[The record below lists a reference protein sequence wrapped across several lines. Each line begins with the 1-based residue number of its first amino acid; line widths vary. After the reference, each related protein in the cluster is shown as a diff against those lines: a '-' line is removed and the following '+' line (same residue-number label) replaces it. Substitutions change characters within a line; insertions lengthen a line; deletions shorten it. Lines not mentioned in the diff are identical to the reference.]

1 MLWYDWIF
9 WVICVIII
17 ILSLLQG
24 GKSEG
29 ASGAIT
35 GGGLNVFVKT
45 KERGSELIV
54 SYLTLAFG
62 IVFLFLAL
70 LSSVLTGTSGGTDT
84 GTGDSGETTTQ
95 ALSAIVNF
103 VSTIL

>member
-1 MLWYDWIF
+1 MQWYDILF
-9 WVICVIII
+9 IIVALILI

-45 KERGSELIV
+45 KERGSEKVITW
-54 SYLTLAFG
+54 LTFG
-62 IVFLFLAL
+62 FAVVFLFLAL
-70 LSSVLTGTSGGTDT
+70 LIMILNAKGPESGDNA
-84 GTGDSGETTTQ
+84 TT
-95 ALSAIVNF
+95 AE
-103 VSTIL
+103 ILGFLLK

>member
-1 MLWYDWIF
+1 MAWYDYIF
-9 WVICVIII
+9 WVIAVIII

-54 SYLTLAFG
+54 SYLTLGFG

-70 LSSVLTGTSGGTDT
+70 LSS
-84 GTGDSGETTTQ
+84 
-95 ALSAIVNF
+95 ALGVPAVPAA
-103 VSTIL
+103 